1 MPPPWPLSVGLG
13 FRGPLAQL
21 VEQKTFNLLVAGSM
35 PERPTI
41 RTGLHRVA
49 FRRKPLK
56 CNRFTDDRTR
66 PLALMGHC
74 RRSLRNASNCIFL
87 HSRLHQNYTRALSSE
102 FASCAEEV
110 DVLRLPVRQS
120 GSHRVDPVERQFQIF
135 AARSEEH

>member
-74 RRSLRNASNCIFL
+74 RRTLRNDSNFIFL
-87 HSRLHQNYTRALSSE
+87 HSHLHQNYPRAHSSQ
-102 FASCAEEV
+102 FASCADEV
-110 DVLRLPVRQS
+110 DVLHPTVPKS
-120 GSHRVDPVERQFQIF
+120 
-135 AARSEEH
+135 